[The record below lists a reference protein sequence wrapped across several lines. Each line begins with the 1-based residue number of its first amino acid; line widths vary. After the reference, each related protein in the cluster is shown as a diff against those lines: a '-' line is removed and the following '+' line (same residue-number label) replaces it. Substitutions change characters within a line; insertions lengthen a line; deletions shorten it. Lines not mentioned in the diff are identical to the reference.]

1 MVHKQTSNTTIIALN
16 AINDTI
22 IALNDGSKEAMAD
35 AYNIKQDV
43 IKTGNKDLI
52 KYIEYLWEVI

>member
-1 MVHKQTSNTTIIALN
+1 MIHKQTNNTTIIALN
-16 AINDTI
+16 AINETI
-22 IALNDGSKEAMAD
+22 VALNDGSKEAIAD
-35 AYNIKQDV
+35 AYNIKQNV